1 MRPKLVVI
9 EVYKVLVE
17 SIFVS
22 RVLRV
27 ITQRYVRAGSPDS
40 IWSTQT
46 VFVDLRLSV
55 TLGNAGIQCLRRK

>member
-9 EVYKVLVE
+9 EAYKVLFE

-27 ITQRYVRAGSPDS
+27 ITQGYVRARSPDS

-46 VFVDLRLSV
+46 VFVDLRLSM
-55 TLGNAGIQCLRRK
+55 TLHNSQIQCL